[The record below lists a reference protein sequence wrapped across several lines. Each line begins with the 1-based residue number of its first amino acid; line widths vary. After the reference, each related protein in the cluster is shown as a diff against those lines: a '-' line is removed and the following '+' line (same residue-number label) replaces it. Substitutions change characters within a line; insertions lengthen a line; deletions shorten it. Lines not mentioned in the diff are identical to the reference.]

1 MRKPNQNQ
9 STELYLEE
17 RLLIK
22 ILWECELLGNND
34 DFLLLKG
41 SSDPFPM
48 YSSVICGLFATQC
61 NKFEREREREEGAR
75 GGGGQGGEGGGEEE
89 EKEKSKGESTIPA
102 AHWSPGFWS
111 YNWPLFSDPLPVI
124 SIYWEGWHWWSICL
138 SFFLLSSPTLIS
150 ILNLE
155 SIIVE

>member
-22 ILWECELLGNND
+22 IPWECELLGNND

-61 NKFEREREREEGAR
+61 NRFEREKEEEKEDEVGR
-75 GGGGQGGEGGGEEE
+75 GGGGEEE
-89 EKEKSKGESTIPA
+89 EEGETAIPA
-102 AHWSPGFWS
+102 AH
-111 YNWPLFSDPLPVI
+111 
-124 SIYWEGWHWWSICL
+124 
-138 SFFLLSSPTLIS
+138 
-150 ILNLE
+150 
-155 SIIVE
+155 